1 MKIKQAQIRY
11 VKDGDDRNY
20 PANLTAKDLISGA
33 FLNDTIRIT
42 GLRISCIY
50 GLRFYLNDTFIPI
63 EILPQR
69 VLAQANGLN
78 GESITWDYDT
88 TNIKNLPI
96 YSIIIDGRSLQRFLQ
111 YNKNKNDFLIID
123 YFYQTN

>member
-1 MKIKQAQIRY
+1 MKIKQAQVRY
-11 VKDGDDRNY
+11 IKDGDDRNY
-20 PANLTAKDLISGA
+20 PTDLTAKDLISGA

-50 GLRFYLNDTFIPI
+50 GLKFYLNDTIIPV

-69 VLAQANGLN
+69 VFAQADGLT
-78 GESITWDYDT
+78 GESITWEFDA

-96 YSIIIDGRSLQRFLQ
+96 YSIRIDGRSLSRFLE

-123 YFYQTN
+123 YSYQTN